1 MCTKRQRIERL
12 IQRGHLLAN
21 VQRGD
26 DTETGM
32 KACMPLSRNSICTPA
47 APFQPR
53 RSSWTPEEDEKLKK
67 LVHQLGSCNWSE
79 IALAFPSRN
88 RKRCRERFENHLKP
102 SVLASGTWSKED
114 DLKVLQL
121 LRTLGPKWAEIA
133 RKMICRSAESVKNRC
148 LLLARKAVYNKKA
161 PLQRWSATEKEKLR
175 SLVATHGAQNWL
187 FIASQLPGRTD
198 LQCLQ
203 QWSRTL
209 NDKIVRGKGTWT
221 QNEDRILVQKVA
233 EFGRKWTAIAAYL
246 PGRLGIQCRE
256 RYLNHLDP
264 SIKTTPWTN
273 AEDQILSEAIA
284 KHSTQ
289 WVLIAKKLPGRKE
302 ED

>member
-133 RKMICRSAESVKNRC
+133 RKMICSVQQESTFATVVGD
-148 LLLARKAVYNKKA
+148 RKG
-161 PLQRWSATEKEKLR
+161 KLR

-256 RYLNHLDP
+256 RP
-264 SIKTTPWTN
+264 
-273 AEDQILSEAIA
+273 ILSEAIA

-289 WVLIAKKLPGRKE
+289 WVLIAKKLPGRCENAIKNHWYSRERHRMLTQNLENCTVFGSKE